1 MPTENCTIDKLSR
14 MPIMDP
20 QGEAMSTEPEAPGG
34 RLSVERFIHAPREKV
49 FEAWTNAKS
58 VSQWMRAKGV
68 TSVDAE
74 LDPQV
79 GGKLRLLTRGDE
91 GDTEYTGEFRL
102 LEPPSKLVF
111 TWTSRDTDARP
122 TVVTVEL
129 SEDEMEPGC
138 AVNLTQSGFVSPEAV
153 RKNGAAWDAML
164 DKLALLEKT
173 KRRRRKKKSRTSR

>member
-1 MPTENCTIDKLSR
+1 
-14 MPIMDP
+14 
-20 QGEAMSTEPEAPGG
+20 MSTEPDTPGG
-34 RLSVERFIHAPREKV
+34 RLSVERFIHASREKV

-58 VSQWMRAKGV
+58 VSQWMRPKGV

-74 LDPQV
+74 LDPCV
-79 GGKLRLLTRGDE
+79 GGKLRLRTRGDE
-91 GDTEYTGEFRL
+91 GDTEYTGEFRT

-138 AVNLTQSGFVSPEAV
+138 AVNLTQAGFISPEAV
-153 RKNGAAWDAML
+153 HKNGAAWDAML

-173 KRRRRKKKSRTSR
+173 KRKRRKKTARSSRSK

>member
-1 MPTENCTIDKLSR
+1 
-14 MPIMDP
+14 
-20 QGEAMSTEPEAPGG
+20 MSTEPETPGG
-34 RLSVERFIHAPREKV
+34 RLSVERFIHASREKV

-58 VSQWMRAKGV
+58 VSQWMRPKGV

-74 LDPQV
+74 LDPRV
-79 GGKLRLLTRGDE
+79 GGKLRLRTRGDE
-91 GDTEYTGEFRL
+91 GDTEYTGEFRT
-102 LEPPSKLVF
+102 LESPSKLVF

-138 AVNLTQSGFVSPEAV
+138 AVNLTQAGFISPEAV
-153 RKNGAAWDAML
+153 HKNGAAWDAML

-173 KRRRRKKKSRTSR
+173 KRKRRKKTARSSQSK